1 MKVKINCAPPPEIK
15 WFKGDTDITKSGG
28 YKITRDPNG
37 FDTLI
42 IGSASRSSAG
52 EYEVKATNEMGTAS
66 SRCTIKVNSKYLVFA
81 FCVTVYLLST
91 RLAIWSRGSYA
102 SSIKYLSSDFCTFLV
117 MNKV

>member
-66 SRCTIKVNSKYLVFA
+66 SRCTIKVNSKYLI
-81 FCVTVYLLST
+81 LKKE
-91 RLAIWSRGSYA
+91 RLAIWARGSDT
-102 SSIKYLSSDFCTFLV
+102 SSIFVLF
-117 MNKV
+117 

>member
-66 SRCTIKVNSKYLVFA
+66 SRCTIKVNSKYLVFKQG
-81 FCVTVYLLST
+81 CYVTVYLLST
-91 RLAIWSRGSYA
+91 CLAIWARGSDT
-102 SSIKYLSSDFCTFLV
+102 SSI
-117 MNKV
+117 

>member
-66 SRCTIKVNSKYLVFA
+66 SRCTIKVNSKYLVFKQGRYS
-81 FCVTVYLLST
+81 VPS
-91 RLAIWSRGSYA
+91 
-102 SSIKYLSSDFCTFLV
+102 KYTFGFGNLGTWILHFV
-117 MNKV
+117 N